1 MCKSKQSLFFS
12 FFVCFRPFLKEIII
26 LIHIFNFFPEI
37 PLNNESSPQAQL
49 PTSFAISQ
57 TDDEGLLQL
66 EPPSEYSFSLHDQEN
81 LDDIFESFPF

>member
-1 MCKSKQSLFFS
+1 MNFFS
-12 FFVCFRPFLKEIII
+12 DM
-26 LIHIFNFFPEI
+26 

-81 LDDIFESFPF
+81 LDDIFESFPFWRMDWRNKNIYLIFLPVLFWNKNH

>member
-1 MCKSKQSLFFS
+1 MA
-12 FFVCFRPFLKEIII
+12 
-26 LIHIFNFFPEI
+26 
-37 PLNNESSPQAQL
+37 LNNESSPQAQL

-81 LDDIFESFPF
+81 LDGIFESFPF